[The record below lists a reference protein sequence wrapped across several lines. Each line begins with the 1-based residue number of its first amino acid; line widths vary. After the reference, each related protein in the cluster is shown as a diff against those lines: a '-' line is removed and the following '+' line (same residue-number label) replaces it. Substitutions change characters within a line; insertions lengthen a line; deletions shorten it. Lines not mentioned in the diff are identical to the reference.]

1 MMVENAPYE
10 YRVGGSLP
18 EHAPSYVV
26 RQADQDFYQGLKAG
40 DFCYVFNSR
49 QMGKTSLLVRT
60 LHRLRSEG
68 VACTTIDVSG
78 RGSGDIKLEQWYA
91 GIVYTL
97 IKDFNL
103 ANPLQ
108 FMKSWWQERDFLDP
122 AQRLAEMIET
132 ILLPNTTTQIAIF
145 IDEIDSTLSLNFST
159 DDFFALIRS
168 CYDKRSTNANYQR
181 LTFALIGVARPSDLI
196 ADKRRTPFNIG
207 RAIELTGFTLTE
219 AFPLAFGLE
228 GHAEN
233 SRATL
238 ARILDWTKGQP
249 FLTQKVCNLLVRSN
263 VLVKAQEEKVLI
275 DRLIQTELINDWEV
289 KDNPPHF
296 KTISTRL
303 TANEKQ
309 ASSLLGLYQQ
319 ILNHSSAP
327 IDDLPEERELQLSGI
342 AIKVGD
348 ELRVANPVY
357 AEIFGRSWVDKQL
370 DNLRPYEV
378 AVKEWQESNKKDKSR
393 LLRGQALE
401 DALNWSKGKS
411 LSSLDS
417 QFLGACR
424 EQRIHEANQE
434 VLQRRIKQLW
444 LLSGIAILFAI
455 CTLYLGIATGR
466 EKEKAQKEE
475 EKAQVATL
483 TSKNALN
490 QALIKSDS
498 SKNSIK
504 TLIGTLEAT
513 RLFQEQK
520 QSLKAVDQE
529 KLQQE
534 TEINLQYAI
543 HGTIERNILKHEST
557 VTGVEYS
564 SNGKFIASVSKDKFL
579 RIWQPDGQ
587 LIFDRKHS
595 EALHHLAI
603 SNDSQKV
610 AVVGEDSQVRLWDVQ
625 TKKVSSI
632 LRRNNNDKFIRV
644 AITPDSQYVA
654 AATDNNGK
662 DAEVIIW
669 QITSGEIIKTLK
681 FPRIASASQDSKYG
695 FRDLKFS
702 ADGKI
707 IAAAST
713 DSTIKTWQWQTDRT
727 PQILTG
733 HQDWVYALSFRPD
746 GKWLISSGGGSDKSI
761 KIWEIQD
768 GIFKLKKTI
777 EKAHAGALYVAVNP
791 QNNQFA
797 TAGSGDRT
805 IKIWDFDKIISSPVS
820 VLTSNDFGNVLLTT
834 IGGNQSEYKGIS
846 YSPNGQRLALPG
858 SDYQVT
864 IWEPD
869 RSLEKNISAS
879 QLAIKRVIY
888 SPSGQYIATAG
899 SDNTIRIW
907 KSDGSL
913 LKTFVGHKD
922 WIFGLSFSPDEKL
935 IASASEDNTI
945 KIWQVVDGKLIRTL
959 KHDSFAY
966 DVSFSPDARYLA
978 SVGNDGKLKL
988 WNASNGKLLQDF
1000 KITTNDHWV
1009 SRVTFSPNGKYL
1021 ATNTKQGVELRHTSD
1036 FNKISILND
1045 NGKEMKTLLRV
1056 SFSPDSRTIAASD
1069 VGGIV
1074 RLWNVE
1080 DGKSL
1085 VKHKGHQDAIDDIQ
1099 FSPDSQ
1105 EIATTSGADRQIKFW
1120 SRAGELRRTIE
1131 GFSGQSL
1138 AFSPNGQTFTAADG
1152 DGVMRFWNLAK
1163 LERKYLT
1170 LQESYNKGCQQLQ
1183 EYLAHL
1189 PKNEPLSIDPKCGQ
1203 L

>member
-1 MMVENAPYE
+1 MMMVEKEPYE

-26 RQADQDFYQGLKAG
+26 RQADRDFYNGLKAG

-60 LHRLRSEG
+60 IHRLRNEG

-97 IKDFNL
+97 VKDFNL

-122 AQRLAEMIET
+122 AQRLAEFIET
-132 ILLPNTTTQIAIF
+132 ILLPNTSTQIAIF

-168 CYDKRSTNANYQR
+168 CYDKRSTNADYQR

-207 RAIELTGFTLTE
+207 RAIELTGFTLNE
-219 AFPLAFGLE
+219 AFPLAFGLK
-228 GHAEN
+228 GHADN

-238 ARILDWTKGQP
+238 AQILDWTKGQP
-249 FLTQKVCNLLVRSN
+249 FLTQKVCNLLVQSN
-263 VLVKAQEEKVLI
+263 VLVRAPEEKVLI
-275 DRLIQTELINDWEV
+275 DRLIQTEIIDDWEAQ
-289 KDNPPHF
+289 DNPPHF

-309 ASSLLGLYQQ
+309 SSGLLGLYQQ
-319 ILNHSSAP
+319 ILNHSAVP
-327 IDDLPEERELQLSGI
+327 IDDLAEERELQLSGI

-348 ELRVANPVY
+348 ELRVANPIY
-357 AEIFGRSWVDKQL
+357 AEIFDRSWVDKQL

-378 AVKEWQESNKKDKSR
+378 AVKEWLESNKKDKSR

-401 DALNWSKGKS
+401 DALNWSRGKS
-411 LSSLDS
+411 LSGLDS

-444 LLSGIAILFAI
+444 LLSGLAILFAI
-455 CTLYLGIATGR
+455 CTLYLGIETSR

-483 TSKNALN
+483 TAKNALN
-490 QALIKSDS
+490 QALIKSDT
-498 SKNSIK
+498 SKNSLK
-504 TLIGTLEAT
+504 TLMGTLEAT

-520 QSLKAVDQE
+520 QSLKAVDRE

-543 HGTIERNILKHEST
+543 NGTLERNILKHGST

-564 SNGKFIASVSKDKFL
+564 SNGEFIASVSNDRLL
-579 RIWQPDGQ
+579 RIWQPNGK
-587 LIFDRKHS
+587 LIFDKKHS
-595 EALHHLAI
+595 KPLQHLAI
-603 SNDSQKV
+603 SNDNQTI
-610 AVVGEDSQVRLWDVQ
+610 AVVGEDSQVRLWNVH
-625 TKKVSSI
+625 TKQISSS
-632 LRRNNNDKFIRV
+632 LQRNSSDKFIRV

-654 AATDNNGK
+654 AATNNNGK

-669 QITSGEIIKTLK
+669 EIKSSKIIKILP
-681 FPRIASASQDSKYG
+681 FPRIASTRIDSKYI

-702 ADGKI
+702 ADGKF

-713 DSTIKTWQWQTDRT
+713 DSTIKAWQWQTNRT

-733 HQDWVYALSFRPD
+733 HKDWVYTLSFKKG
-746 GKWLISSGGGSDKSI
+746 GKWLISSGGGSDKSM
-761 KIWEIQD
+761 KIWAIQD
-768 GIFKLKKTI
+768 DIFQLKKTI
-777 EKAHAGALYVAVNP
+777 EKAHNGGFYLAANSQYDQL
-791 QNNQFA
+791 A

-805 IKIWDFDKIISSPVS
+805 IKIWDFDRIISSS
-820 VLTSNDFGNVLLTT
+820 ADVLTSNDFGNILLTT

-846 YSPNGQRLALPG
+846 YSPDGKRIALPG
-858 SDYQVT
+858 TDYQVT
-864 IWEPD
+864 VWEPD
-869 RSLEKNISAS
+869 RSLKKNISAS
-879 QLAIKRVIY
+879 QLALKRVIY
-888 SPSGQYIATAG
+888 SPSGRYVATAG
-899 SDNTIRIW
+899 SDNTIKIW
-907 KSDGSL
+907 KADGNL
-913 LKTFVGHKD
+913 LKTIAGHQD
-922 WIFGLSFSPDEKL
+922 WIFGLSFSPDEKR

-945 KIWQVVDGKLIRTL
+945 KIWQVADGKLIQTL
-959 KHDSFAY
+959 KHDGFAY
-966 DVSFSPDARYLA
+966 DVSFSPDSRYLA

-988 WNASNGKLLQDF
+988 WNANDGKFLQGF
-1000 KITTNDHWV
+1000 SITANDHWV
-1009 SRVTFSPNGKYL
+1009 SRVTFSPDGKYL
-1021 ATNTKQGVELRHTSD
+1021 ATNTAQGVELRHTSD
-1036 FNKISILND
+1036 FSKLRILDD
-1045 NGKEMKTLLRV
+1045 NGKKMKTLFKV
-1056 SFSPDSRTIAASD
+1056 SFSPDSRTIASSN
-1069 VGGIV
+1069 VGGII
-1074 RLWNVE
+1074 RLWNVA
-1080 DGKSL
+1080 DGQL
-1085 VKHKGHQDAIDDIQ
+1085 LFKHKGHQDAVDDIQ

-1105 EIATTSGADRQIKFW
+1105 EFATTSGADRQIKFW
-1120 SRAGELRRTIE
+1120 SRTGELRRTIE

-1138 AFSPNGQTFTAADG
+1138 AFSPDGQTFTAVDG
-1152 DGVMRFWNLAK
+1152 DGVMKFWDLAK

-1170 LQESYNKGCQQLQ
+1170 LEESYQKGCQQLQ
-1183 EYLAHL
+1183 EYLAHSD
-1189 PKNEPLSIDPKCGQ
+1189 ERLSIDPKCPKP
-1203 L
+1203 